1 MLELK
6 NKNIDNSL
14 VKDVNEDTFMD
25 DVIEASKT
33 TPVIVDFW
41 APWCGPCKTLGP
53 ALEAEVQAASG
64 KVKMVKVDI
73 DQNQTLA
80 TQMRIQSIPAVFA
93 FIDGKPI
100 DGFMGAKS
108 PSELKEFV
116 KKIADQASDDK
127 GDLSEAITIAD
138 EMLAAKEYIDAAET
152 FAAILDEDPES
163 AVAYVGLFNAQTGAG
178 KVIEANDLLKN
189 VPPNLVNSSEIIAL
203 RAQLELSQQAAE
215 LGETSDLRSLLE
227 SNEDNHQ
234 ARYDLALALFTAGD
248 PKEAIQELLTIFRK
262 DREWNEDAARKQLFK
277 FFDSLGGEDPITLTG
292 RRQLASMLFA

>member
-6 NKNIDNSL
+6 NKNIDNNL
-14 VKDVNEDTFMD
+14 VKNVNEDTFMD

-33 TPVIVDFW
+33 TPIIVDFW

-53 ALEAEVQAASG
+53 ALEAEVQATSG

-93 FIDGKPI
+93 FVDGQPI

-116 KKIADQASDDK
+116 QKIADQASDNK
-127 GDLSEAITIAD
+127 GDLSEAIAVAD
-138 EMLAAKEYIDAAET
+138 EMLAAEEYIDAAET
-152 FAAILDEDPES
+152 FAAILDEDPKS
-163 AVAYVGLFNAQTGAG
+163 AIAFIGLFNAQTGAG
-178 KVIEANDLLKN
+178 KVTEANEMLEN
-189 VPPNLVNSSEIIAL
+189 IPANLVNSPEIIAL
-203 RAQLELSQQAAE
+203 LAQLELSQQAAE

-227 SNEDNHQ
+227 NNEDNHQ

-248 PKEAIQELLTIFRK
+248 SKEAIQELLTIFRK

>member
-6 NKNIDNSL
+6 NKNIDNNL
-14 VKDVNEDTFMD
+14 VKNVNEDTFMD

-33 TPVIVDFW
+33 TPIIVDFW

-116 KKIADQASDDK
+116 QKIADQASDDK

-178 KVIEANDLLKN
+178 KVIEANDLLEN

-248 PKEAIQELLTIFRK
+248 SKEAIQELLTIFRK

>member
-14 VKDVNEDTFMD
+14 VKDLNEDTFMD

-33 TPVIVDFW
+33 TPIIVDFW

-64 KVKMVKVDI
+64 KIKMVKVDI

-93 FIDGKPI
+93 FIDGQPI

-116 KKIADQASDDK
+116 QKIADQASNDK
-127 GDLSEAITIAD
+127 GDLSEAIAVAD

-152 FAAILDEDPES
+152 FAAILDEDPKS
-163 AVAYVGLFNAQTGAG
+163 AIAFVGLFNAQTGAG
-178 KVIEANDLLKN
+178 KVTEANEMLEN
-189 VPPNLVNSSEIIAL
+189 IPANLVNSPEVIAL
-203 RAQLELSQQAAE
+203 RAQLELSQQAAG

-227 SNEDNHQ
+227 NNEDNHQ

>member
-1 MLELK
+1 M
-6 NKNIDNSL
+6 
-14 VKDVNEDTFMD
+14 
-25 DVIEASKT
+25 
-33 TPVIVDFW
+33 
-41 APWCGPCKTLGP
+41 
-53 ALEAEVQAASG
+53 
-64 KVKMVKVDI
+64 
-73 DQNQTLA
+73 
-80 TQMRIQSIPAVFA
+80 PAVFA

-116 KKIADQASDDK
+116 QKIADQASDDK

-178 KVIEANDLLKN
+178 NVIEANKMLEN
-189 VPPNLVNSSEIIAL
+189 IPPNLVNSPEIIAL

>member
-116 KKIADQASDDK
+116 QKIAKQAGDDK
-127 GDLSEAITIAD
+127 GDLSEAIIIAD

-178 KVIEANDLLKN
+178 KVIEANDLLEN

>member
-116 KKIADQASDDK
+116 QKIADQASDDK

-163 AVAYVGLFNAQTGAG
+163 AVAFVGLFNAQTGAG
-178 KVIEANDLLKN
+178 NVIEANKMLEN
-189 VPPNLVNSSEIIAL
+189 IPPNLVNSPEIIAL

-215 LGETSDLRSLLE
+215 LGETSDLRFLLE

>member
-33 TPVIVDFW
+33 TPIIVDFW

-116 KKIADQASDDK
+116 QKIADQASDDK

-178 KVIEANDLLKN
+178 KVIEANDLLEN

>member
-248 PKEAIQELLTIFRK
+248 SKEAIQELLTIFRK

>member
-41 APWCGPCKTLGP
+41 APRCGPCKTLGP

-116 KKIADQASDDK
+116 QKIADQASDDK

-178 KVIEANDLLKN
+178 KVIEANDLLEN

>member
-33 TPVIVDFW
+33 IPVIVDFW

-116 KKIADQASDDK
+116 QKIADQASDDK

-178 KVIEANDLLKN
+178 KVIEANDLLEN

>member
-93 FIDGKPI
+93 FIDGQPI

-116 KKIADQASDDK
+116 QKIAGQASDDK

-178 KVIEANDLLKN
+178 KVIEANDLLEN

>member
-53 ALEAEVQAASG
+53 ALEAEVQATSG

-116 KKIADQASDDK
+116 QKIADQAGDDK

-178 KVIEANDLLKN
+178 KVIEANDLLEN

>member
-80 TQMRIQSIPAVFA
+80 TQMRVQSIPAVFA

-116 KKIADQASDDK
+116 QKIADQASDDK

-178 KVIEANDLLKN
+178 KVIEANDLLEN

>member
-6 NKNIDNSL
+6 NKNIDNNL
-14 VKDVNEDTFMD
+14 VKNVNEDTFMD

-33 TPVIVDFW
+33 TPIIVDFW

-53 ALEAEVQAASG
+53 ALEAEVQATSG

-93 FIDGKPI
+93 FVDGQPI

-116 KKIADQASDDK
+116 QKIADQASDDK
-127 GDLSEAITIAD
+127 GDLSEAIAVAD
-138 EMLAAKEYIDAAET
+138 EMLAAEEYIDAAET
-152 FAAILDEDPES
+152 FAAILDEDPKS
-163 AVAYVGLFNAQTGAG
+163 AIAFIGLFNAQTGAG
-178 KVIEANDLLKN
+178 KVTEANEMLEN
-189 VPPNLVNSSEIIAL
+189 IPANLVNSPEIIAL
-203 RAQLELSQQAAE
+203 LAQLELSQQAAE

-227 SNEDNHQ
+227 NNEDNHQ

-248 PKEAIQELLTIFRK
+248 SKEAIQELLTIFRK

>member
-1 MLELK
+1 
-6 NKNIDNSL
+6 
-14 VKDVNEDTFMD
+14 MD

-116 KKIADQASDDK
+116 QKIADQAGDDK

-178 KVIEANDLLKN
+178 KVIEANDLLEN

>member
-116 KKIADQASDDK
+116 QKIADQASDDK

-178 KVIEANDLLKN
+178 KVIEANDLLEN
-189 VPPNLVNSSEIIAL
+189 IPPNLVNSSEIIAL

>member
-93 FIDGKPI
+93 FIDGKPF

-116 KKIADQASDDK
+116 QKIADQASDDK

-178 KVIEANDLLKN
+178 KVIEANDLLEN

>member
-33 TPVIVDFW
+33 TPIIVDFW

-93 FIDGKPI
+93 FIDGQPI

-116 KKIADQASDDK
+116 QKIADQASNDK
-127 GDLSEAITIAD
+127 GDLSEAIAVAD

-152 FAAILDEDPES
+152 FAAILDEDPKS
-163 AVAYVGLFNAQTGAG
+163 AIAFVGLFNAQTGTG
-178 KVIEANDLLKN
+178 KVTEANEMLEN
-189 VPPNLVNSSEIIAL
+189 IPANLVNSPEVIAL
-203 RAQLELSQQAAE
+203 RAQLELSQQAAG

-227 SNEDNHQ
+227 NNEDNHQ

>member
-116 KKIADQASDDK
+116 QKIADQAGDDK
-127 GDLSEAITIAD
+127 GDLSEAIIIAD

-152 FAAILDEDPES
+152 FAAILDEDPKS
-163 AVAYVGLFNAQTGAG
+163 AIAFVGLFNAQTGAG
-178 KVIEANDLLKN
+178 KVTEANEMLEN
-189 VPPNLVNSSEIIAL
+189 IPANLVNSPEVIAL
-203 RAQLELSQQAAE
+203 RAQLELSQQAAG

-227 SNEDNHQ
+227 NNEDNHQ

>member
-53 ALEAEVQAASG
+53 ALEAEVKAASG

-116 KKIADQASDDK
+116 QKIADQASDDK

-178 KVIEANDLLKN
+178 KVIEANDLLEN

>member
-178 KVIEANDLLKN
+178 KVIEANDLLEN

-215 LGETSDLRSLLE
+215 LGETSDLHSLLE

>member
-33 TPVIVDFW
+33 TPIIVDFW

-53 ALEAEVQAASG
+53 ALEAEVQATSG

-93 FIDGKPI
+93 FVDGQPI

-116 KKIADQASDDK
+116 QKIADQASDNK
-127 GDLSEAITIAD
+127 GDLSEAIAVAD

-152 FAAILDEDPES
+152 FAAILDEDPKS
-163 AVAYVGLFNAQTGAG
+163 AIAFIGLFNAQTGAG
-178 KVIEANDLLKN
+178 KVTEANEMLEN
-189 VPPNLVNSSEIIAL
+189 IPANLVNSPEIIAL
-203 RAQLELSQQAAE
+203 LAQLELSQQAAE

-227 SNEDNHQ
+227 NNEDNHQ

-248 PKEAIQELLTIFRK
+248 SKEAIQELLTIFRK

>member
-178 KVIEANDLLKN
+178 KVIEANDLLEN

>member
-33 TPVIVDFW
+33 TPIIVDFW

-93 FIDGKPI
+93 FIDGQPI

-116 KKIADQASDDK
+116 QKIADQAGDDK
-127 GDLSEAITIAD
+127 GDLSEAIAVAD

-152 FAAILDEDPES
+152 FAAILDEDPKS
-163 AVAYVGLFNAQTGAG
+163 AIAFVGLFNAQTGAG
-178 KVIEANDLLKN
+178 KVTEANEMLEN
-189 VPPNLVNSSEIIAL
+189 IPANLVNSPEVIAL
-203 RAQLELSQQAAE
+203 RAQLELSQQAVG

-227 SNEDNHQ
+227 NNEDNHQ

>member
-116 KKIADQASDDK
+116 QKIADQASNDK
-127 GDLSEAITIAD
+127 GDLSEAIAVAD

-152 FAAILDEDPES
+152 FAAILDEDPKS
-163 AVAYVGLFNAQTGAG
+163 AIAFIGLFNAQTGAG
-178 KVIEANDLLKN
+178 KVTEANEMLEN
-189 VPPNLVNSSEIIAL
+189 IPANLVNSPEIIAL
-203 RAQLELSQQAAE
+203 LAQLELSQQAAE

-227 SNEDNHQ
+227 NNEDNHQ

-248 PKEAIQELLTIFRK
+248 SKEAIQELLTIFRK